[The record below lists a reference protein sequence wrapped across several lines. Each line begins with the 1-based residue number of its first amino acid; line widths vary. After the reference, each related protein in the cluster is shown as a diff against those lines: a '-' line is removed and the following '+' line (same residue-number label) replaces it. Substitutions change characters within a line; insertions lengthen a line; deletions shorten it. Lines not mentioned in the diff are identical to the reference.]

1 MNIIPVIIE
10 QHAEEAA
17 FLWLLRDM
25 AVREPHYSLNDLAKL
40 DDRVEAHI
48 DGLRIA
54 GDEGWE
60 ICKETFAWEEPGE
73 VFTAAVL
80 AFEKGN
86 DDWIQ
91 TVLKAGSESQ
101 ELSRGIISALGW
113 LPYEQ
118 ALVHIRKLLD
128 SESADL
134 RRIGIAASAVHRKD
148 PGKALIDVLSDKD
161 ILLRVR
167 ALRAAGELG
176 RTDLLPLLRN
186 ASTAEKNPPSPPFT
200 KGGDLGSPP
209 LEKGDVGGF
218 MEVKCRFW
226 ASWSACLLG
235 DADAVSVLK
244 SFSESPPHREEAV
257 KIAMR
262 RMDISSAHN
271 WRKEFVQNP
280 GAIRLALIGAGV
292 IGDPVLIPW
301 IIDQMTIPELARVA
315 GESFT
320 MITGIDIAYEDL
332 EGEWPEG
339 FEAGPTEE
347 PEDED
352 VEMDPDEDLPWPE
365 PQLVKD
371 WWNKNKGRFKNGV
384 RYLLGK
390 SISPEHLRQVL
401 GTGLQ
406 RQRAA
411 AALELAIMQPG
422 QPLFEIRTP
431 GFRQK
436 KILGMG

>member
-1 MNIIPVIIE
+1 
-10 QHAEEAA
+10 
-17 FLWLLRDM
+17 
-25 AVREPHYSLNDLAKL
+25 
-40 DDRVEAHI
+40 
-48 DGLRIA
+48 
-54 GDEGWE
+54 
-60 ICKETFAWEEPGE
+60 
-73 VFTAAVL
+73 
-80 AFEKGN
+80 
-86 DDWIQ
+86 
-91 TVLKAGSESQ
+91 
-101 ELSRGIISALGW
+101 
-113 LPYEQ
+113 
-118 ALVHIRKLLD
+118 
-128 SESADL
+128 
-134 RRIGIAASAVHRKD
+134 
-148 PGKALIDVLSDKD
+148 
-161 ILLRVR
+161 
-167 ALRAAGELG
+167 
-176 RTDLLPLLRN
+176 
-186 ASTAEKNPPSPPFT
+186 
-200 KGGDLGSPP
+200 
-209 LEKGDVGGF
+209 
-218 MEVKCRFW
+218 CRFW

>member
-60 ICKETFAWEEPGE
+60 ICREALAWEEPGE

-148 PGKALIDVLSDKD
+148 PGKYLTDAIADKNP
-161 ILLRVR
+161 LLKAR
-167 ALRAAGELG
+167 ALKAVGELG
-176 RTDLLPLLRN
+176 RKDILPFI
-186 ASTAEKNPPSPPFT
+186 STFMDDKN
-200 KGGDLGSPP
+200 DH
-209 LEKGDVGGF
+209 
-218 MEVKCRFW
+218 CRFW